1 MDSDDDLAVVSAI
14 VALQSQSSTKCRRRR
29 RCWARPWLLR
39 RPQYGAYE
47 TLLSELGQE
56 DSRGL
61 HNCLHMEALQFEE
74 LSRMVGPS
82 IERSN
87 TNMRLCISAR
97 ERLAITLRFVASGK
111 HNYNKL

>member
-14 VALQSQSSTKCRRRR
+14 VALQSNTKCRPRR

-56 DSRGL
+56 DVRGL
-61 HNCLHMEALQFEE
+61 RNF
-74 LSRMVGPS
+74 
-82 IERSN
+82 
-87 TNMRLCISAR
+87 
-97 ERLAITLRFVASGK
+97 LRI
-111 HNYNKL
+111 